1 MKLQLH
7 EYRIAQVD
15 FGATTRLQE
24 HTLLINA
31 DELIDTISGYAG
43 GVAAEVA
50 ICRPGEDV
58 RITNILD
65 IVEPRAKSGVRRGVF
80 SGFLGPPKKAGKG
93 ITKVL
98 QGVAII
104 EVGAIPRVQEGLI
117 DMGGPGAR
125 YSPFAKTNNV
135 VIVCTPTAG
144 MEMLE
149 FETLTRLAG
158 LRAST
163 CLAETA
169 LQMEPD
175 EIEIFELDL
184 EDSAMGKGRG
194 LNRIAYVYM
203 LQSQGFVR
211 DTFFYGR
218 SMRELSPT
226 LVHPNEIM
234 DGAIVSGNYV
244 VPANRNPTYLHLN
257 NPLIRKLSLL
267 HGKDLLFSGVVI
279 CNEQSRL
286 RDKESTAREVAEILD
301 GLGVDGVIITKE
313 GGGNADADLML
324 MCRTCES
331 RGIRTVLIGNEAAGK
346 DGSDPSLAD
355 STPEADAF
363 VSAGNIDE
371 TVRLDPVEKVIGRGV
386 LPGIEGDLRGG
397 LTVPVARINGA
408 ANLLGYGEL
417 SSRLY

>member
-1 MKLQLH
+1 MKLALH
-7 EYRIAQVD
+7 IHKISKVN
-15 FGATTRLQE
+15 FGEETKLQG
-24 HTLLINA
+24 HTLFINA
-31 DELIDTISGYAG
+31 DELIDVISGDAG
-43 GVAAEVA
+43 EVVAEVA
-50 ICRPGEDV
+50 ICRPGEKA

-65 IVEPRAKSGVRRGVF
+65 IVEPRTKSGNSEGVF
-80 SGFLGPPKKAGKG
+80 PGFLGPSEKAGNG

-104 EVGAIPRVQEGLI
+104 EVGTIPRVQEGLI

-125 YSPFAKTNNV
+125 YSPFANTTN
-135 VIVCTPTAG
+135 IALVCTPSAK

-149 FETLTRLAG
+149 FDEFTRMAG
-158 LRAST
+158 LKASKY
-163 CLAETA
+163 LAETA
-169 LQMEPD
+169 LRKEPD
-175 EIEIFELDL
+175 EIEIFELGL
-184 EDSAMGKGRG
+184 EDSAMGKKGD

-203 LQSQGFVR
+203 LQSQGFLR

-218 SMRELSPT
+218 SVRELSPT
-226 LVHPNEIM
+226 LVHPNEMM

-257 NPLIRKLSLL
+257 NPVTRKLYLR
-267 HGKDLLFSGVVI
+267 HGNDLLFGGVVI

-286 RDKESTAREVAEILD
+286 RDKESTAREVAEILE

-313 GGGNADADLML
+313 GGGNADTDLML

-331 RGIRTVLIGNEAAGK
+331 RGIRTVLIGNEAAGM

-371 TVRLDPVEKVIGRGV
+371 TVRLDPVEKAIGRGI

-397 LTVPVARINGA
+397 ITVPLARINSA

-417 SSRLY
+417 TSRPY

>member
-1 MKLQLH
+1 MKLELH
-7 EYRIAQVD
+7 IHRIAKVE
-15 FGATTRLQE
+15 FGVTTRLQG
-24 HTLLINA
+24 HTLCINS
-31 DELIDTISGYAG
+31 DELIDVISRDAG
-43 GVAAEVA
+43 EVVAEVA
-50 ICRPGEDV
+50 ICRPGEKA

-65 IVEPRAKSGVRRGVF
+65 IVEPRTKSGGSGGVF
-80 SGFLGPPKKAGKG
+80 PGFLGPSEKAGNG

-104 EVGAIPRVQEGLI
+104 EVGAIPRVQEGLL

-125 YSPFAKTNNV
+125 YSTFANTTN
-135 VIVCTPTAG
+135 IALVCTPAAG
-144 MEMLE
+144 MEISE
-149 FETLTRLAG
+149 FDQRIRIAG

-163 CLAETA
+163 YLAETA
-169 LQMEPD
+169 LRKEPD
-175 EIEIFELDL
+175 EIQIFELDL
-184 EDSAMGKGRG
+184 EDSTIGKGRD

-203 LQSQGFVR
+203 LQSQGFLR

-226 LVHPNEIM
+226 FVHPNEVM

-257 NPLIRKLSLL
+257 NPVIRKLYLC
-267 HGKDLLFSGVVI
+267 HGYDLLFSGVAI

-286 RDKESTAREVAEILD
+286 RDKERTAREVAKILE
-301 GLGVDGVIITKE
+301 GLGADGVIITKE

-331 RGIRTVLIGNEAAGK
+331 RGIRTVLMGNEAAGM

-371 TVRLDPVEKVIGRGV
+371 TVRLDPVEKVIGRGI
-386 LPGIEGDLRGG
+386 LPGIEGDLRGAF
-397 LTVPVARINGA
+397 TVPVARINGA

-417 SSRLY
+417 ASRFY

>member
-1 MKLQLH
+1 MKLALH
-7 EYRIAQVD
+7 IHKISKVN
-15 FGATTRLQE
+15 FGEETKLQG
-24 HTLLINA
+24 HTLFINV
-31 DELIDTISGYAG
+31 DELIDVMSRDAG
-43 GVAAEVA
+43 EVVAEVA
-50 ICRPGEDV
+50 ICRPGEKV

-65 IVEPRAKSGVRRGVF
+65 IVEPRAKQEGSGGVF
-80 SGFLGPPKKAGKG
+80 PGFLGPPEKTGNG

-98 QGVAII
+98 QGMAII

-117 DMGGPGAR
+117 DMGGPGAW
-125 YSPFAKTNNV
+125 YSPFASTNN
-135 VIVCTPTAG
+135 IALVCRPTAG

-149 FETLTRLAG
+149 FEKLTRIAG

-163 CLAETA
+163 YLAETA
-169 LQMEPD
+169 LGGEPD
-175 EIEIFELDL
+175 EIEIFELGL
-184 EDSAMGKGRG
+184 GDSAMGKGID

-218 SMRELSPT
+218 SVSELSPT
-226 LVHPNEIM
+226 LVHPNEMM

-257 NPLIRKLSLL
+257 NPVTRKLYLRHSE
-267 HGKDLLFSGVVI
+267 DFVFCGVVI

-286 RDKESTAREVAEILD
+286 RDKEGTAREVVDILK
-301 GLGVDGVIITKE
+301 GLSSDGVIITKE
-313 GGGNADADLML
+313 GGGNADTDLML

-331 RGIRTVLIGNEAAGK
+331 RGIRTVLIGNEAAGN

-371 TVRLDPVEKVIGRGV
+371 TVKLDPVEKVVGRGI

-397 LTVPVARINGA
+397 LTLPLTRINGA

-417 SSRLY
+417 TSRPY